1 MPARCR
7 SKDSDWLIIDE
18 CYCYTVQ
25 YFCLSLNATE
35 RLNDYGG
42 VDRNGD
48 DADFSS
54 SLGVAIVFGG
64 NVANVYRD

>member
-1 MPARCR
+1 MNAIVILY
-7 SKDSDWLIIDE
+7 S
-18 CYCYTVQ
+18 T
-25 YFCLSLNATE
+25 FCLSLNATE

>member
-7 SKDSDWLIIDE
+7 SKDSDWLLMNAIVIL
-18 CYCYTVQ
+18 YST
-25 YFCLSLNATE
+25 FCLSLNATE

-54 SLGVAIVFGG
+54 PGVAIVFGG
-64 NVANVYRD
+64 